1 MYFADTICS
10 GWSSW
15 RGIENIL
22 VMAKFMNFDAVKHL
36 IHPSVPLA
44 YPFEWMNVIR
54 RRPVWYFSRT
64 HTVIV
69 RGGLFKYH
77 WKMQADCGNHISLQT
92 YCIFSSVYSS
102 QGCRPRICLQQQDT
116 RLAAAYKVAECHFI
130 FQNAAAAACSTCS
143 STPNDHQTHQ
153 ETERQG
159 RWDLPAVTC
168 CFCCLWSLK
177 KLPRE
182 PRRRAWPPA

>member
-15 RGIENIL
+15 RGIVNIL
-22 VMAKFMNFDAVKHL
+22 VMAKFMNFDADFWYETLHESRSAVKHL

-77 WKMQADCGNHISLQT
+77 WKMQADCGNHIFRLT
-92 YCIFSSVYSS
+92 VSSHLFILHRVAALESACNSRTPDWRPLTRSQSAISS
-102 QGCRPRICLQQQDT
+102 SRMQQQQH
-116 RLAAAYKVAECHFI
+116 AAHAAVPLTITKLTKKLRDREDEI
-130 FQNAAAAACSTCS
+130 FQLWHVVSAVS
-143 STPNDHQTHQ
+143 DH
-153 ETERQG
+153 
-159 RWDLPAVTC
+159 
-168 CFCCLWSLK
+168 
-177 KLPRE
+177 
-182 PRRRAWPPA
+182 